1 MKANRSAGTSRQFAR
16 ARWASVAFILALAA
30 AVVSPA
36 LWSWRVN
43 AATTLDPTN
52 PALFQTEGTQTFT
65 RGSALKLADTS
76 NSDFIMFFAFDND
89 AAAGTDL
96 DLIATF
102 RVTAD
107 VPVNA
112 DAGNRIAINDGISK
126 AAIAACIVN
135 NGVNGIGLYSSGSRN
150 DPSSYPVFVPVDW
163 QTAPVTIR
171 LRRTAIGDVE
181 LIEVNGVA
189 PSPRALLTADKAPA
203 NTRAGASVE
212 FGSVS
217 PEAECTVEYS
227 EFRSEKVAQPATG
240 ALNFTQFRIRDTD
253 SADRVRFRADF
264 TLGAT
269 SDGINPAAEPVT
281 IKLSTPS
288 GGQFYPSPDF
298 NPLNGFNAQGRTPKR
313 RWTLTDAERARTGI
327 EQLVFDEDPNNS
339 GGFSLR
345 DFRAAIPPGDYSVVN
360 VEITIGTGAT
370 ADRLT
375 GAASLVEKPAGSG
388 RWVIVAKL

>member
-1 MKANRSAGTSRQFAR
+1 MKANRSAGTSRQSAR
-16 ARWASVAFILALAA
+16 PGWASVAFIFALAA
-30 AVVSPA
+30 AVASHA
-36 LWSWRVN
+36 FWRVN

-65 RGSALKLADTS
+65 PGSVLKLKDTS
-76 NSDFIMFFAFDND
+76 ISDFIMFFAFDND
-89 AAAGTDL
+89 AYAGTDL

-102 RVTAD
+102 RVTVS

-112 DAGNRIAINDGISK
+112 DAGNRIVINDGISK
-126 AAIAACIVN
+126 AAIAACILN
-135 NGVNGIGLYSSGSRN
+135 NGVPGIGLYSSGSRN
-150 DPSSYPVFVPVDW
+150 DPSSYPVFVPADW
-163 QTAPVTIR
+163 ETAPITIR

-217 PEAECTVEYS
+217 PEAQCTVEYS
-227 EFRSEKVAQPATG
+227 EFRSEKIAQPATG
-240 ALNFTQFRIRDTD
+240 ALDFTQFRVRDTD
-253 SADRVRFRADF
+253 SADRVRFRADY

-288 GGQFYPSPDF
+288 GGQIYPAPDF
-298 NPLNGFNAQGRTPKR
+298 NPLNGFSVQGKAPRR
-313 RWTLTDAERARTGI
+313 RWTLTDAERARSGI
-327 EQLVFDEDPNNS
+327 EQLIFDEDPNNS

-375 GAASLVEKPAGSG
+375 GVASMEEKSAGSG
-388 RWVIVAKL
+388 RWRLASRN